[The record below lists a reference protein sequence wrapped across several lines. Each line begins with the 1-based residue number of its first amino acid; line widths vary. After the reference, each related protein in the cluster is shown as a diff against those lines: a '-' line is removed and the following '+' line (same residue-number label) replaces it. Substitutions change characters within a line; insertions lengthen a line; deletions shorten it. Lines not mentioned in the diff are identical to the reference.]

1 MARYGEFSAWLRE
14 TGQFLGGEAL
24 QPVTDATTVQLVD
37 GRRVVTDG
45 PFAETKEHLGGY
57 YLIEASDLDAAIE
70 AAARLPAA
78 AHRQGRGPADLGDDG
93 DRCDRPV
100 VATPTAA
107 PARRVAKAFR
117 EDHGRALATLIRV
130 LGDFDLAEEA
140 VADAYL
146 VALERWPV
154 DGIPDNPGAWITTTA
169 RNRAID
175 RVRRARRFA
184 DKAPALVR
192 DAADDAD
199 RAANALLM
207 AAEDEMS
214 PIPDDQLRLIF
225 TCCHPALAPESAI
238 ALTLRTL
245 GGLTTPEIAR
255 AFLVPE
261 PTLAQRLVRA
271 KKKIRD
277 TGIRYEVPTGER
289 LADRLDA
296 VLRVLYLVF
305 NEGYDAS
312 AGEALIRRELCA
324 EAIRLARILADL
336 LPDEPETLG
345 LLALMLLTD
354 ARRPAREGATGE
366 LVRLEDQDRSVWDA
380 ARIAEGQA
388 LAERAL
394 RMRRVGPYQLQ
405 AAIAAIHD
413 EAASFDA
420 TDWVQILGLYEVLV
434 RVSPSPVVRLN
445 RAVALAQVT
454 GPETGLAAVDALARD
469 PAMADYLFFHATRG
483 DFLRRLE
490 RWEEAIEAYGRALEL
505 TTNRRSGRSSRIAR
519 RTSGDAPSRAEALG
533 RFSRPRSHLAHQA
546 DVVVVEVS
554 RERHPQVV
562 RRVAVGSAGILTE
575 ALDDV
580 RLTPTALRMT
590 ASSPSSTSSRGRAC
604 CMATAGRNRSTLAQS
619 PTWWCVSAR

>member
-1 MARYGEFSAWLRE
+1 MRYLLLIYLEPGYLSPGDEVARAMNEEYRSYSGWLSE
-14 TGQFLGGEAL
+14 SGMLLGGEAL
-24 QPVTDATTVQLVD
+24 QDVTTATSVSVRDQ
-37 GRRVVTDG
+37 RRIVTDG
-45 PFAETKEHLGGY
+45 PFAETKEHLAGLLPDRGRRPRRRHRRGRPDPGGTHRDGRG
-57 YLIEASDLDAAIE
+57 EADPG
-70 AAARLPAA
+70 ARLSGATPAA
-78 AHRQGRGPADLGDDG
+78 DARDA
-93 DRCDRPV
+93 
-100 VATPTAA
+100 VA
-107 PARRVAKAFR
+107 VAFR
-117 EDHGRALATLIRV
+117 EDYGRALATLIRV

-146 VALERWPV
+146 VALERWPA

-184 DKAPALVR
+184 DKAGTIVR

-199 RAANALLM
+199 RAANAMLM

-271 KKKIRD
+271 KKKIREA
-277 TGIRYEVPTGER
+277 GIRYEVPSADR
-289 LADRLDA
+289 LADRLEA

-324 EAIRLARILADL
+324 EAIRLARVVAEL
-336 LPDEPETLG
+336 LPDEPEAVG

-354 ARRPAREGATGE
+354 ARRPAREGPDGE
-366 LVRLEDQDRSVWDA
+366 LVRLEDQDRGRWDA
-380 ARIAEGQA
+380 ARIAEGQE
-388 LAERAL
+388 LVERAL
-394 RMRRVGPYQLQ
+394 RQRRVGPYQLQ
-405 AAIAAIHD
+405 AAIAAVHD
-413 EAASFDA
+413 EAPSTDE

-434 RVSPSPVVRLN
+434 RVAPSPVVSLN
-445 RAVALAQVT
+445 RAVALAQVA
-454 GPETGLAAVDALARD
+454 GYETGLAAVDALAGD
-469 PAMADYLFFHATRG
+469 PAMPDYLFFHAARG

-490 RWEEAIEAYGRALEL
+490 RWDESIAAYGRALEL
-505 TTNRRSGRSSRIAR
+505 TTNAPERTFLEGRQAEIRRR
-519 RTSGDAPSRAEALG
+519 
-533 RFSRPRSHLAHQA
+533 
-546 DVVVVEVS
+546 
-554 RERHPQVV
+554 
-562 RRVAVGSAGILTE
+562 
-575 ALDDV
+575 
-580 RLTPTALRMT
+580 
-590 ASSPSSTSSRGRAC
+590 
-604 CMATAGRNRSTLAQS
+604 ATAG
-619 PTWWCVSAR
+619 